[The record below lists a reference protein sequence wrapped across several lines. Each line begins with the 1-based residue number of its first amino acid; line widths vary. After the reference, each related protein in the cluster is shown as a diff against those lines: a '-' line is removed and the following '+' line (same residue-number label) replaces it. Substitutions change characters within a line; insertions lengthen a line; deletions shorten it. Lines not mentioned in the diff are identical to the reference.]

1 MQVQIITQ
9 ALTCMAKQQPVIIEQ
24 PQKKNTSHKG
34 QHSGADIIFDIL
46 DDKEHSSG
54 YDFIM
59 NLLK

>member
-1 MQVQIITQ
+1 MKEKPV
-9 ALTCMAKQQPVIIEQ
+9 KKQPVIIEQ
-24 PQKKNTSHKG
+24 PQKKSTSHKK